1 MAALGLSQRTARY
14 AGLKAEAVWD
24 AGVAAVI
31 AAFVISRLLLV
42 VFNLRSFLEYPWLVL
57 ALPSLTGSGLVL
69 TAIFML
75 GYVRWRRLP
84 LLRLLDAVAPC
95 GALLWG
101 FLSLGRVVDGTRDGM
116 VTRLPWG
123 FRESAAGLVHPVEV
137 YACVA
142 AALVCVVLL
151 LVLLLPR
158 GRSGVGLTAGLGL
171 GLAGVSV
178 FFIDFFRLPSDLL
191 SEAWPNAPLDP
202 SQIMGVAMLLTGIA
216 LARRAA
222 APAPMRENEA
232 TDAV

>member
-24 AGVAAVI
+24 AGVAAVV

-42 VFNLRSFLEYPWLVL
+42 VFNLRSFVADPWLVL
-57 ALPSLTGSGLVL
+57 ALPSLTGSGVLL

-84 LLRLLDAVAPC
+84 LLRLLDAAAPC
-95 GALLWG
+95 GALLWA
-101 FLSLGRVVDGTRDGM
+101 FLSLGRVVDGTREGM
-116 VTRLPWG
+116 RAGGSG
-123 FRESAAGLVHPVEV
+123 FVHPVEL
-137 YACVA
+137 YACFA

-151 LVLLLPR
+151 RVLLLAR
-158 GRSGVGLTAGLGL
+158 GRSGEGLTAGLGL
-171 GLAGVSV
+171 GLAGVAI